1 MMNVLLV
8 GPTGIRTARVRLV
21 DRLMARY
28 RAATLDAQL
37 ANGVEPEAGVLLA
50 LRARRLVSPSQA
62 YMLAKALKWVVMT
75 SEASPRVPV
84 RAPVRRDA
92 VRLAR
97 GELLTL
103 ADRLLEPGPLGA
115 QGVARAR
122 LLLRDGTGPLYATGS
137 GKDLGAELRAAAAV
151 LGQLA

>member
-8 GPTGIRTARVRLV
+8 GPAGICAARVRLV

-28 RAATLDAQL
+28 AAAVLDAQL
-37 ANGVEPEAGVLLA
+37 ANGVMPESGVRLA
-50 LRARRLVSPSQA
+50 LRARRLVSPSQTH
-62 YMLAKALKWVVMT
+62 MLAKALKWVLMT
-75 SEASPRVPV
+75 CEASPRVPV

-97 GELLTL
+97 ADLLTL

-115 QGVARAR
+115 QGVARTR
-122 LLLRDGTGPLYATGS
+122 VLLRDGSGPLYTAAA
-137 GKDLGAELRAAAAV
+137 GKDLGAELRAATVA
-151 LGQLA
+151 LGSLV